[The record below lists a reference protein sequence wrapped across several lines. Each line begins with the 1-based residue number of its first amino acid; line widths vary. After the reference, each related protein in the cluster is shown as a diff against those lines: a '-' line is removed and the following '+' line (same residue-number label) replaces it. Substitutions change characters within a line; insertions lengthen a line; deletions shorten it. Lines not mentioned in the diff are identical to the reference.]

1 MRSRSERRL
10 ERSVPGAG
18 STRTSCRLGTISPA
32 CARAARTCWRRRV
45 LLVALFVSQPKGVII
60 TIAPRCSSALAI
72 PHPLAL
78 FERKRRSKPISGI
91 RRSVQNRGDYQLGL
105 KLVSSCILTGRL
117 TTYTLVWSGM
127 TELLARIRLRF
138 VLCSLSLFL
147 CVVLF
152 CSLFLVFR
160 DRIVYLP

>member
-1 MRSRSERRL
+1 MKSRSERRP

-72 PHPLAL
+72 PHPLAS
-78 FERKRRSKPISGI
+78 FERKRRSKPISGK
-91 RRSVQNRGDYQLGL
+91 RRSVQNRGDFQFWL
-105 KLVSSCILTGRL
+105 KLVRSCILTGRL
-117 TTYTLVWSGM
+117 TTYTLVWRGI
-127 TELLARIRLRF
+127 TELLASIRPRF
-138 VLCSLSLFL
+138 VLCSLSLIL
-147 CVVLF
+147 CFVLF
-152 CSLFLVFR
+152 CSLFLTLH
-160 DRIVYLP
+160 DRVVYLP

>member
-1 MRSRSERRL
+1 MRSRSERRP

-60 TIAPRCSSALAI
+60 TIAPRCSSTLAI

-78 FERKRRSKPISGI
+78 FEWKRRSKPISGK
-91 RRSVQNRGDYQLGL
+91 RRSVQNRGDFQLGL
-105 KLVSSCILTGRL
+105 KLVRSCILTGRL
-117 TTYTLVWSGM
+117 TTYTLVWRGI
-127 TELLARIRLRF
+127 TELLASIRPRF
-138 VLCSLSLFL
+138 VLCSLSLIL
-147 CVVLF
+147 CFVLF
-152 CSLFLVFR
+152 CSLFLTLH
-160 DRIVYLP
+160 DRVVYLP